1 MFNSKGKLVL
11 DENGDIV
18 AEKIIP
24 NEEDTELKFFDKV
37 KIKIEKALAKIY
49 KLRCICCF
57 TSLLAILGVLF
68 LFAEDINL
76 PMFLQVLIFALW
88 LIGVLSA
95 FIACPLKMIGN
106 VIALVTGGVVIG
118 LPFLVVGAVV
128 GLVIALV
135 ICFGMVFFFPA
146 VVTIPYYINELNLTD
161 KQMD

>member
-11 DENGDIV
+11 DENGDVV

-24 NEEDTELKFFDKV
+24 NEENTELKFLDKV
-37 KIKIEKALAKIY
+37 KIKVERELAKIY

-57 TSLLAILGVLF
+57 TSLLAIFGVLF
-68 LFAEDINL
+68 LFAEDIKL
-76 PMFLQVLIFALW
+76 PMFLQVLIPALW

-106 VIALVTGGVVIG
+106 IFTFVTGGVVIG

-128 GLVIALV
+128 GLVIALI

-146 VVTIPYYINELNLTD
+146 VVTIPYYKNELKPTD